1 MVEVIM
7 KRSSKL
13 MKKHM
18 KMNVCCIPLILWLV
32 IIPVVVKVK
41 FFPNPLIEYPWY
53 SGEATLADF
62 FLYYK
67 SILITITGI
76 LMIIML
82 AWQISQMRRKES
94 LVSADTRIFIPVI
107 VYLALVIFSSL
118 FSQYGYFCTHGM
130 PDQFETVWNLIAYV
144 VALFYCYYV
153 TMYKDSDT
161 PILTLIF
168 MGAAL
173 VGVICALQYFKID
186 IYRLIYAGDGY
197 TFTFAEG
204 QVYGPFYNINYV
216 GYYVLLFVPLFIMLA
231 ALYSDVKVKIISGI
245 LAVLLLISMWGADS
259 SAAWVAF
266 VAVCGFA
273 VLFLL
278 LKHAKTK
285 KLFWIPIA
293 AIIVGAV
300 CVGVML
306 VPRMEAYIQ
315 ASNYEKRN
323 LENIYTNDDAVEIE
337 YKGEKLFVQMT
348 NNGETLSFSIQDQN
362 QTEVSWEQNA
372 SDGGY
377 YYSLTDERF
386 AGITITPVMITEE
399 PAKYGFMVCIDD
411 KNWCFTNEMTDDGT
425 YYYYT
430 DLGKLTK
437 LTEENVSGDF
447 GPLVNVSSLANG
459 RGYIWNKTI
468 SLLKH
473 YIVFGSGADT
483 YALVYPNDDF
493 VDKYNNGYDNLIITK
508 PHNMYLQIAVQT
520 GVLSLICFLVF
531 YLWYFISS
539 VRIYFKQRLD
549 SLPVIMG
556 FSIMLGTMGYM
567 ISGLANDSTVT
578 VSPLFWALMG
588 VGIAINCRIKK
599 AAEKKE

>member
-1 MVEVIM
+1 
-7 KRSSKL
+7 
-13 MKKHM
+13 MKKLM
-18 KMNVCCIPLILWLV
+18 KMNVYCIPLILWLV

-41 FFPNPLIEYPWY
+41 FFPNPLTEYSWY
-53 SGEATLADF
+53 SNEASLADF

-67 SILITITGI
+67 SMLITITGV
-76 LMIIML
+76 LMIAML
-82 AWQISQMRRKES
+82 CWQISKMRRKDT
-94 LVSADTRIFIPVI
+94 LINADTRIFIPLV
-107 VYLALVIFSSL
+107 VYLVLVVFSSL

-144 VALFYCYYV
+144 VALFYCYYLIV
-153 TMYKDSDT
+153 YQDSDVS
-161 PILTLIF
+161 ILSLIF
-168 MGAAL
+168 VGAAL
-173 VGVICALQYFKID
+173 VGVICALQYFKLD

-216 GYYVLLFVPLFIMLA
+216 GYYTMLFVPLFVLLA
-231 ALYSDVKVKIISGI
+231 VLYPNMKVKVASAI
-245 LAVLLLISMWGADS
+245 LAVLLLISMWGAGS
-259 SAAWVAF
+259 STAF
-266 VAVCGFA
+266 ISFAVVLAFA

-278 LKHAKTK
+278 FKNVKAKK
-285 KLFWIPIA
+285 VLWLPIA
-293 AIIVGAV
+293 IILIGGIGACIMLLPRVGAYV
-300 CVGVML
+300 
-306 VPRMEAYIQ
+306 Q
-315 ASNYEKRN
+315 SSNIEKRN
-323 LENIYTNDDAVEIE
+323 LENIYTHDDAVEID
-337 YKGEKLFVQMT
+337 YKGQKLFIQMT
-348 NNGETLSFSIQDQN
+348 HNDEMLTFYFRDQN
-362 QTEVSWEQNA
+362 QAEVGWELGSSEQN
-372 SDGGY
+372 Y
-377 YYSLTDERF
+377 YYTLTDERF
-386 AGITITPVMITEE
+386 AGMTITPVMITEE
-399 PAKYGFMVCIDD
+399 PAKYGFIVFIDD

-437 LTEENVSGDF
+437 LTEDNVSADF
-447 GPLVNVSSLANG
+447 DPLVDMSSLANG

-468 SLLKH
+468 SILKN
-473 YIVFGSGADT
+473 YIFLGSGADT
-483 YALVYPNDDF
+483 YAIVYPNDDF
-493 VDKYNNGYDNLIITK
+493 VDKYNNAYDNLIITK

-556 FSIMLGTMGYM
+556 FAILLGTMGYM

-588 VGIAINCRIKK
+588 VGIGINCRIKK
-599 AAEKKE
+599 AAEK